1 MREKWRKLRDD
12 EGEAIIAIPFVVG
25 LVVVRVQP
33 AAIVIT
39 IRGEQIRIAVRNTQE
54 TTCATAPWSL
64 RDLGAVSNSASQM
77 P

>member
-1 MREKWRKLRDD
+1 LRDD

-54 TTCATAPWSL
+54 TTCATAP
-64 RDLGAVSNSASQM
+64 
-77 P
+77 